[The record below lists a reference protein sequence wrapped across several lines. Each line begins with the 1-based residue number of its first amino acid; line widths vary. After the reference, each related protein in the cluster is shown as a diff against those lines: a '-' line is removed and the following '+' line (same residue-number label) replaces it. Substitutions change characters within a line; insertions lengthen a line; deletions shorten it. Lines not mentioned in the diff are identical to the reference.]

1 MKPKY
6 WNKGKLYLSNK
17 DKVLKKI
24 IDDFPNQSLQLN
36 NNVSPKKIPI
46 IPDNKIINKNS

>member
-6 WNKGKLYLSNK
+6 WNKGKFYLSNK

-24 IDDFPNQSLQLN
+24 IDQFPNQSLQLN
-36 NNVSPKKIPI
+36 NNIFQSL
-46 IPDNKIINKNS
+46 IN